1 MSHPSGKTQTK
12 DRSSSP
18 ADRAKPD
25 DYLEA
30 FVALFPPRVVQRI
43 ARESGFVQRHRKL
56 DPVAFLY
63 TLAFETGPQLQRTL
77 AALRDVYNK
86 RTPDPIL
93 SAGGFYERFTPQ
105 LVEFLRGCVAYGL
118 AQLRSSPG
126 NRLTPKLARFTDLLI
141 QDSTVIRLFAAL
153 AKAYPATRLAKN
165 TKSKRTAGVK
175 VATLFSARANGPA
188 RLELFP
194 ETTSEIDT
202 LKIGPWVK
210 GSVVLTDLGFYKH
223 QGFARIEENGGFFL
237 SRLKGNANP
246 VLIGSHLVHRGRA
259 IELEGKRWSEVAPR
273 LHREVLDAEVELS
286 FQRRGYRGRHRG
298 DTLPARLVAVWD
310 EIHQMY
316 HTYVTNIPVDALS
329 AEDVAELYR
338 TRWSVELLFQEAKG
352 SFHLDRV
359 ATGNRYVAESLIW
372 TSWLALLVSRR
383 GHNVLLEHVPPEERF
398 RYPPLR
404 WSRVFR
410 DESREFLT
418 PLLQRLRRRKVIP
431 EPIDELVGRLD
442 VRARDPNITRE
453 RFREGWFG

>member
-1 MSHPSGKTQTK
+1 MSHPSGKT
-12 DRSSSP
+12 RSSTRAQP
-18 ADRAKPD
+18 VADRAQAD
-25 DYLEA
+25 DYLKA
-30 FVALFPPRVVQRI
+30 FLALFPPRVVQRI
-43 ARESGFVQRHRKL
+43 ARESGFVRRHRKL

-77 AALRDVYNK
+77 DGLRDAYNK

-93 SAGGFYERFTPQ
+93 STGGSYERFTPE
-105 LVEFLRGCVAYGL
+105 LVEFLRRCVAYGL
-118 AQLRSSPG
+118 AQLQVAPG

-153 AKAYPATRLAKN
+153 AKVYPPTRLAKN
-165 TKSKRTAGVK
+165 TRSKRTAGVK

-202 LKIGPWVK
+202 LKVGTWVK

-223 QGFARIEENGGFFL
+223 QGFARIEENGGFYL
-237 SRLKGNANP
+237 SRLKANANP
-246 VLIGSHLVHRGRA
+246 LLLGSHLVHRGQA
-259 IELEGKRWSEVAPR
+259 IELEGKRWSEVGPR

-286 FQRRGYRGRHRG
+286 FQRRAYRGRHRG
-298 DTLPARLVAVWD
+298 DTLRARLVAVWD
-310 EIHQMY
+310 EVHREY
-316 HTYVTNIPVDALS
+316 PTYVTNIPTEVLT
-329 AEDVAELYR
+329 AEEVAELYR
-338 TRWSVELLFQEAKG
+338 CRWSVELLFKEAKG

-372 TSWLALLVSRR
+372 TSWLAMLVSRR
-383 GHNVLLEHVPPEERF
+383 GHSVLLEHLPAEERF

-410 DESREFLT
+410 DESRGFLT
-418 PLLQRLRRRKVIP
+418 PLLQRLKKTRVVP
-431 EPIDELVGRLD
+431 DPIDEMVGRLD
-442 VRARDPNITRE
+442 VRARDPNITRQ

>member
-1 MSHPSGKTQTK
+1 MSHPSRKTRT
-12 DRSSSP
+12 RSRGRAHSP
-18 ADRAKPD
+18 GAQPD

-30 FVALFPPRVVQRI
+30 FLDLFPPWVIRRI

-63 TLAFETGPQLQRTL
+63 TLAFETGPQLSRTL
-77 AALRDVYNK
+77 EALRDAYNK

-105 LVEFLRGCVAYGL
+105 LVEFLRRCVAHGL
-118 AQLRSSPG
+118 TRLRAAPG
-126 NRLTPKLARFTDLLI
+126 NRLTSKLAHFTDLLI

-153 AKAYPATRLAKN
+153 AKFYPPARLAKN
-165 TKSKRTAGVK
+165 TKSKRTAGAK

-194 ETTSEIDT
+194 ESTSDIDT

-223 QGFARIEENGGFFL
+223 QGFARIEENGGFYL
-237 SRLKGNANP
+237 SRLKANANP
-246 VLIGSHLVHRGRA
+246 TLIRSHLVHRGRT
-259 IELEGKRWSEVAPR
+259 IELEGMRWAEVAPR
-273 LHREVLDAEVELS
+273 LQREVLDAEVEVS

-298 DTLPARLVAVWD
+298 DTLRARLVAVWD
-310 EIHQMY
+310 PLHEEY
-316 HTYVTNIPVDALS
+316 HAYVTNIPVEVLA
-329 AEDVAELYR
+329 AEEVAELYR
-338 TRWSVELLFQEAKG
+338 CRWSVELLFKEAKG

-359 ATGNRYVAESLIW
+359 ATGNRYAAESLIW

-383 GHNVLLEHVPPEERF
+383 GHSVLLEHVPAEERF
-398 RYPPLR
+398 RYPPIR

-410 DESREFLT
+410 DECREFLP
-418 PLLQRLRRRKVIP
+418 PLLQRVGKRKVIP
-431 EPIDELVGRLD
+431 DPIDEMVGRLD

>member
-1 MSHPSGKTQTK
+1 
-12 DRSSSP
+12 
-18 ADRAKPD
+18 
-25 DYLEA
+25 
-30 FVALFPPRVVQRI
+30 
-43 ARESGFVQRHRKL
+43 
-56 DPVAFLY
+56 
-63 TLAFETGPQLQRTL
+63 
-77 AALRDVYNK
+77 
-86 RTPDPIL
+86 
-93 SAGGFYERFTPQ
+93 
-105 LVEFLRGCVAYGL
+105 EFLRGCVAYGL
-118 AQLRSSPG
+118 AQLRAAPG
-126 NRLTPKLARFTDLLI
+126 NRLTPKLTRFTDLLI

-237 SRLKGNANP
+237 SRLKANANP
-246 VLIGSHLVHRGRA
+246 TLIGSHLVHRGRA

-298 DTLPARLVAVWD
+298 DTLRARLVAVWD
-310 EIHQMY
+310 EVHQMY

-338 TRWSVELLFQEAKG
+338 TRWSVELLFKEAKG

-383 GHNVLLEHVPPEERF
+383 GHNVLLEHMPPEERF

-418 PLLQRLRRRKVIP
+418 PLLQRLGRRKVIP

-442 VRARDPNITRE
+442 VRARDPNITRDLSS
-453 RFREGWFG
+453 GAI

>member
-1 MSHPSGKTQTK
+1 MSHPSGKT
-12 DRSSSP
+12 RSKRRPTSP
-18 ADRAKPD
+18 IGTATAD

-30 FVALFPPRVVQRI
+30 FLTLLPPRVILRI
-43 ARESGFVQRHRKL
+43 ARESGFVRRHRKL

-63 TLAFETGPQLQRTL
+63 TLAFETGPQLQRTVD
-77 AALRDVYNK
+77 ALREAYNK

-93 SAGGFYERFTPQ
+93 SMGGFYERFTPE
-105 LVEFLRGCVAYGL
+105 LVEFLRRCVAYGL
-118 AQLRSSPG
+118 AQLRATPG

-141 QDSTVIRLFAAL
+141 QDSTVIRLFSAL
-153 AKAYPATRLAKN
+153 ARIYPPTRLAKN
-165 TKSKRTAGVK
+165 TRSNRTAGVK

-237 SRLKGNANP
+237 SRLKGHANP
-246 VLIGSHLVHRGRA
+246 LLIGSHLVHRGQA
-259 IELEGKRWSEVAPR
+259 IDLEGKRWSEVAPR
-273 LHREVLDAEVELS
+273 LQREVLDAEVELS
-286 FQRRGYRGRHRG
+286 FQRRGYLGKRRG
-298 DTLPARLVAVWD
+298 DTLRARLVAVWD
-310 EIHQMY
+310 EAHRMY
-316 HTYVTNIPVDALS
+316 HTYVTNIPVDVLS

-338 TRWSVELLFQEAKG
+338 TRWSVELLFKESKRY
-352 SFHLDRV
+352 FHLDRV

-404 WSRVFR
+404 WSRVFL
-410 DESREFLT
+410 DESRGFLG
-418 PLLQRLRRRKVIP
+418 PLLQRMRRRKVVP
-431 EPIDELVGRLD
+431 DPIDEFVGRLD
-442 VRARDPNITRE
+442 VRARDPHITRE

>member
-1 MSHPSGKTQTK
+1 MSHPSGKTRTK
-12 DRSSSP
+12 SRGRP
-18 ADRAKPD
+18 LAERAQAD

-30 FVALFPPRVVQRI
+30 FVTLFPPRVVQRI
-43 ARESGFVQRHRKL
+43 ARESGFVRRHRKL

-77 AALRDVYNK
+77 EALRDAYNK
-86 RTPDPIL
+86 QTPDPIL
-93 SAGGFYERFTPQ
+93 SAGGFYERFTPE
-105 LVEFLRGCVAYGL
+105 LVEFLRRCVAYGL
-118 AQLRSSPG
+118 AQLRVAPG

-153 AKAYPATRLAKN
+153 AKVYPPTRLAKN

-194 ETTSEIDT
+194 ETTAEIDT

-210 GSVVLTDLGFYKH
+210 GSVVLTDLDFYKH

-237 SRLKGNANP
+237 SRLKANANP
-246 VLIGSHLVHRGRA
+246 ILIGSHLVHRGRV

-286 FQRRGYRGRHRG
+286 FQRRGYRGHHRG
-298 DTLPARLVAVWD
+298 DTLRARLVAVWD
-310 EIHQMY
+310 EVHREY
-316 HTYVTNIPVDALS
+316 HTYVTNIPPEVLT
-329 AEDVAELYR
+329 AEEVAELYR
-338 TRWSVELLFQEAKG
+338 CRWSVELLFKEAKG

-372 TSWLALLVSRR
+372 TSWLAVLVSRR
-383 GHNVLLEHVPPEERF
+383 GHSVLLEHVPTEERF
-398 RYPPLR
+398 RYPPIR

-410 DESREFLT
+410 DESRGFLP
-418 PLLQRLRRRKVIP
+418 PLLQRLKKRRVVP
-431 EPIDELVGRLD
+431 DPIDEMVGRLD

>member
-1 MSHPSGKTQTK
+1 MSHPSEKTRT
-12 DRSSSP
+12 RSP
-18 ADRAKPD
+18 APPPNPGPSAD

-30 FVALFPPRVVQRI
+30 FLTLLPPRVIQRL
-43 ARESGFVQRHRKL
+43 ARETGFVQRHRKL

-63 TLAFETGPQLQRTL
+63 TLAFETGPQLQRTVE
-77 AALRDVYNK
+77 ALRDAYNQ
-86 RTPDPIL
+86 RVPDPIL
-93 SAGGFYERFTPQ
+93 SMGGFHERFTPE
-105 LVEFLRGCVAYGL
+105 LVEFLRRCVAYAL
-118 AQLRSSPG
+118 AQLRTAPV

-153 AKAYPATRLAKN
+153 AQFYPPTRLAKN
-165 TKSKRTAGVK
+165 TRSNRTAGVK

-246 VLIGSHLVHRGRA
+246 VLIRSHLVHRGRA
-259 IELEGKRWSEVAPR
+259 IDIEGKRWSEVAPR
-273 LHREVLDAEVELS
+273 LHRDLLDTEVELS
-286 FQRRGYRGRHRG
+286 FPRRAYRGRHRG
-298 DTLPARLVAVWD
+298 DTLRARLVAVWD
-310 EIHQMY
+310 EEHRMY
-316 HTYVTNIPVDALS
+316 HAYVTNLPVDVLS
-329 AEDVAELYR
+329 AEEVAELYR
-338 TRWSVELLFQEAKG
+338 TRWSVELLFKEAKG
-352 SFHLDRV
+352 LFHLDRV
-359 ATGNRYVAESLIW
+359 ATGNRSVAESLIW

-383 GHNVLLEHVPPEERF
+383 GHNLLLEHKPPEERF

-418 PLLQRLRRRKVIP
+418 PLLRRTGRRKVIP
-431 EPIDELVGRLD
+431 EPIDELVGRLE

>member
-1 MSHPSGKTQTK
+1 MSHPSRKTPSKSRRPTEGA
-12 DRSSSP
+12 R
-18 ADRAKPD
+18 PD

-30 FVALFPPRVVQRI
+30 FLDLFPPRVIQRL

-63 TLAFETGPQLQRTL
+63 TLAFETGPQLSRTL
-77 AALRDVYNK
+77 DGLRDAYNK
-86 RTPDPIL
+86 RAPDPIL
-93 SAGGFYERFTPQ
+93 STGGFYERFTPE
-105 LVEFLRGCVAYGL
+105 LVEFLRQGVADGIPR
-118 AQLRSSPG
+118 LRASPG
-126 NRLTPKLARFTDLLI
+126 NRLTPKLAHFSDLLI
-141 QDSTVIRLFAAL
+141 QDSTVIRLFSAL
-153 AKAYPATRLAKN
+153 ARFYPPTRLAKN
-165 TKSKRTAGVK
+165 SKSNRKAGAK
-175 VATLFSARANGPA
+175 VAALFSARANGPA

-194 ETTSEIDT
+194 ESTSEIDT

-237 SRLKGNANP
+237 SRLKANASP
-246 VLIGSHLVHRGRA
+246 TLIGSHLVHRGRA
-259 IELEGKRWSEVAPR
+259 IALEGKRWSEVAPD

-286 FQRRGYRGRHRG
+286 FQRRGYRGRRRG
-298 DTLPARLVAVWD
+298 DTLRARLVAVWD
-310 EIHQMY
+310 EEHRQY
-316 HTYVTNIPVDALS
+316 HTYVTNIPVEALT
-329 AEDVAELYR
+329 AEEVAELYR
-338 TRWSVELLFQEAKG
+338 CRWSVELLFKEAKG

-383 GHNVLLEHVPPEERF
+383 GHSVLLEQVPPEERF

-404 WSRVFR
+404 WSKVFR

-418 PLLQRLRRRKVIP
+418 PLLQRMRRRRVVP

>member
-1 MSHPSGKTQTK
+1 MSHPSGKT
-12 DRSSSP
+12 
-18 ADRAKPD
+18 RAKSRVRPPAERAQAD

-30 FVALFPPRVVQRI
+30 FLDLFPPRVVQRI

-63 TLAFETGPQLQRTL
+63 TLAFETGPQLSRTL
-77 AALRDVYNK
+77 EALRDAYNK
-86 RTPDPIL
+86 RSPDPIL
-93 SAGGFYERFTPQ
+93 SAGGFYERFTPE
-105 LVEFLRGCVAYGL
+105 LVEFLRQCVAHGL
-118 AQLRSSPG
+118 TRLRAAPG
-126 NRLTPKLARFTDLLI
+126 NRLTPKLERFTDLLI

-153 AKAYPATRLAKN
+153 ARFYPPTRLAKT
-165 TKSKRTAGVK
+165 TKSNRTAGVK

-194 ETTSEIDT
+194 ESTSEIDT

-237 SRLKGNANP
+237 SRLKANANP
-246 VLIGSHLVHRGRA
+246 LLIGSHLTHRGRA
-259 IELEGKRWSEVAPR
+259 IELEGKRWADVASR

-286 FQRRGYRGRHRG
+286 FSRRVYRGRHRG
-298 DTLPARLVAVWD
+298 DTLGARLVAVWD
-310 EIHQMY
+310 DEHRQY
-316 HTYVTNIPVDALS
+316 HTYVTNIPVDTLS

-338 TRWSVELLFQEAKG
+338 CRWSVELLFKEAKG

-359 ATGNRYVAESLIW
+359 ATGNRYAAESLIW

-383 GHNVLLEHVPPEERF
+383 GHSVLLEHMPPEERF
-398 RYPPLR
+398 RYPPIR

-410 DESREFLT
+410 DECREFLS
-418 PLLQRLRRRKVIP
+418 PLLKRLGKRKVIP
-431 EPIDELVGRLD
+431 DPIDEMVGRLD